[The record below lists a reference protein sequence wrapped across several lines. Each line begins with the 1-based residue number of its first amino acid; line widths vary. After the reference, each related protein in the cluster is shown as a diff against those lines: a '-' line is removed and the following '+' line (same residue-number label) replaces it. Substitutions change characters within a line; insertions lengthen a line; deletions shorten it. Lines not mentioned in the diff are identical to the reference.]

1 MEIKML
7 NSRDISKM
15 LNISIS
21 KAGNIIRA
29 LNALKIARGTP
40 KECIVAG
47 RIDEDFFY
55 TECNY
60 KK

>member
-1 MEIKML
+1 MNIEML
-7 NSRDISKM
+7 DAKDIAKM

-29 LNALKIARGTP
+29 LNNLKIARGTP
-40 KECIVAG
+40 KECLIAG
-47 RIDEDFFY
+47 RIDKNFFI

-60 KK
+60 KN